1 MQNLR
6 VVCKHRWKY
15 KVRWRCDCS
24 GLVCSSFRRAS
35 SSSRCFYKNSWGP
48 LRPRHTEHTE
58 KNITKFRILWRVY
71 TSKAVS
77 FCKNTVLTL
86 KTWSSHQAMM
96 SWCFLNK
103 KKDETEIQ
111 STFSFKR
118 DRAAGTISQFGV
130 EAVSRLLF
138 YMCQDV
144 TGKFELM
151 LDELDPHERRQRNHF
166 KDHLLPNPAVRLV
179 RSVYP
184 LAEKW
189 TSIQNNEY
197 CKFILQNSAVCVN
210 SFIKNNR
217 FIFNNLILYKTIKL
231 S

>member
-1 MQNLR
+1 MQNLQ

-15 KVRWRCDCS
+15 KVRRRCDCS

-48 LRPRHTEHTE
+48 LHTEHTE

-96 SWCFLNK
+96 SWCYLNK
-103 KKDETEIQ
+103 KKEETEIQ

-118 DRAAGTISQFGV
+118 DGSRDNFTVWSWSCITTAFLHVSGCHWEVWAHVGWVGSTWE
-130 EAVSRLLF
+130 EAEKSFQRSLVAKSCSPIGQICLSACRK
-138 YMCQDV
+138 MN
-144 TGKFELM
+144 
-151 LDELDPHERRQRNHF
+151 LDPKQWV
-166 KDHLLPNPAVRLV
+166 LQIYPA
-179 RSVYP
+179 
-184 LAEKW
+184 K
-189 TSIQNNEY
+189 
-197 CKFILQNSAVCVN
+197 
-210 SFIKNNR
+210 
-217 FIFNNLILYKTIKL
+217 
-231 S
+231 